1 MDINISWFR
10 IIFLSNSFLSLEL
23 LKYIGAFQ
31 KKCRLLPF
39 IVWLGLLCNLEEKY
53 LSFNVLV
60 SNSNCLKYLCALTF
74 LTYRFYFLLN
84 LTILFFTYFFWNVW
98 FDLICQP
105 CVPLNSVPFFFIF
118 CLNLHF
124 LKGKQTWSWLFNA
137 SFAFSSFKDFFQK
150 ILKIWTNKKIQFV
163 SSFLGCSQS
172 KIWLYLLNQ
181 NWRLL
186 LKF

>member
-1 MDINISWFR
+1 MWYSRKYNCGLIVCIETLKGGRVFDLIVTKKKIYYVQISILIK

-60 SNSNCLKYLCALTF
+60 SNSICLKYLCVLTF

-98 FDLICQP
+98 FDLFCQP
-105 CVPLNSVPFFFIF
+105 CVPLNSVPFFS
-118 CLNLHF
+118 L
-124 LKGKQTWSWLFNA
+124 
-137 SFAFSSFKDFFQK
+137 SFVWVFSF
-150 ILKIWTNKKIQFV
+150 
-163 SSFLGCSQS
+163 
-172 KIWLYLLNQ
+172 
-181 NWRLL
+181 
-186 LKF
+186 